1 MKNIVLISLIII
13 IGCVLATGCVG
24 QLKQETNETL
34 NNKTAT
40 PTNTFAPFSNTT
52 NMSNSTN
59 STNITIETS
68 GLKGP
73 LTVSIGGWDASLPVL
88 VDDQD
93 VGTVTKVKPLNL
105 MLDEGNHTVKVC
117 AGTKCIEEVV
127 TIKFAKQRTVDFED
141 RLIKELEFPNPTA
154 RINGYYTA
162 GDQVSVTVE
171 FINPSSKDLSMT
183 AEVKCAY
190 TYIESRSNNR
200 VGGSA
205 QSLVNAYVE
214 SGKRTT
220 QTVNLYLV
228 DGWSYT
234 YSIPVISES
243 TSR

>member
-1 MKNIVLISLIII
+1 MKNIALISLVII

-52 NMSNSTN
+52 NISN
-59 STNITIETS
+59 STNITIVTS

-73 LTVSIGGWDASLPVL
+73 LRVSIGGWDASLPVL

-93 VGTVTKVKPLNL
+93 VGTVTKVKPLDL

-141 RLIKELEFPNPTA
+141 RLIKEVEFPNPTA
-154 RINGYYTA
+154 RITGYYTA

-171 FINPSSKDLSMT
+171 FINPSPKDLSMT

-214 SGKRTT
+214 SGKHTT
-220 QTVNLYLV
+220 QTEILYLV

-234 YSIPVISES
+234 YSIPVISGI